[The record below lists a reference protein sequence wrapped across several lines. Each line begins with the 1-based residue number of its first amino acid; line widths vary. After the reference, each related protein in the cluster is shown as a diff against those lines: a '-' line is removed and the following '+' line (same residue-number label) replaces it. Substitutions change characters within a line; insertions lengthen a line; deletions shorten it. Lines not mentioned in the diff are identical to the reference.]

1 MATPSAIRLSLDR
14 ADITLF
20 LQHPLLVAP
29 PRRRRLHQ
37 TYFDTAKNDF
47 AQCGLTVY
55 ETRILRKTTLTV
67 QQAHAR
73 KNTGNV
79 LQEWSGVTRPGAFDF
94 ATLIDAPETAETLS
108 QFASALT
115 PLFSVDVSQRQWT
128 VQIRSAHVE
137 VILEDGTLKTADTA
151 TQRGMEF
158 CEVELR
164 LINGQPAALYGV
176 ARLLSRQLRLHP
188 VHTPLLA
195 RAAAFRTDE
204 TAKPVKARRIKIDLK
219 SSTIAVFKHVAWQCL
234 DQLQDNENGVFGSH
248 NIEFIHQA
256 RVALRRL
263 RTALRLFNS
272 ELPVGFSDKWGQ
284 AWRDVGEQL
293 GNARNWDVF
302 CGEMLP
308 AIEADLGNHPD
319 VVQLKEFA
327 QQKRDEAHIQ
337 TQQWLRGQRYSLTMI
352 AFYEALLALPDQQK
366 ERVGSFA
373 DKALKKRHKHFCRGA
388 LIAHTLTGEE
398 RHEVRIDLKKLRY
411 TLDFFESL
419 YPSKQL
425 QPFLAALAETQEL
438 LGHMNDLV
446 TGEML
451 LALRPG
457 NPFDLPVAWTKGKMT
472 AYLEML
478 PSAIKPVL
486 NARTPW

>member
-20 LQHPLLVAP
+20 LQHPLLAAP

-79 LQEWSGVTRPGAFDF
+79 LQEWSGVTTPGAFDF

-137 VILEDGTLKTADTA
+137 VILEDGTLKIADTA

-204 TAKPVKARRIKIDLK
+204 TAKPVKARRIKIDPK

-234 DQLQDNENGVFGSH
+234 DQLQDNENGSLALITLNSSTRRASLCAGC
-248 NIEFIHQA
+248 A
-256 RVALRRL
+256 RHCVCSTVSFPSVSATNGVRHGAMSANNSATPETGMSSAAKCCRRL
-263 RTALRLFNS
+263 KLIWATIRMS
-272 ELPVGFSDKWGQ
+272 FS
-284 AWRDVGEQL
+284 
-293 GNARNWDVF
+293 
-302 CGEMLP
+302 
-308 AIEADLGNHPD
+308 
-319 VVQLKEFA
+319 
-327 QQKRDEAHIQ
+327 
-337 TQQWLRGQRYSLTMI
+337 
-352 AFYEALLALPDQQK
+352 
-366 ERVGSFA
+366 
-373 DKALKKRHKHFCRGA
+373 
-388 LIAHTLTGEE
+388 
-398 RHEVRIDLKKLRY
+398 
-411 TLDFFESL
+411 
-419 YPSKQL
+419 
-425 QPFLAALAETQEL
+425 
-438 LGHMNDLV
+438 
-446 TGEML
+446 
-451 LALRPG
+451 
-457 NPFDLPVAWTKGKMT
+457 
-472 AYLEML
+472 
-478 PSAIKPVL
+478 
-486 NARTPW
+486 